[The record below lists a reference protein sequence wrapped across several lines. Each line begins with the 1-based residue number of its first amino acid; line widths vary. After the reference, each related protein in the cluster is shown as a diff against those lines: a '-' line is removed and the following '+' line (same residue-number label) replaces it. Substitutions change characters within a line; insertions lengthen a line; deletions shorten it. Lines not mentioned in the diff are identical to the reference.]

1 MVCSCYI
8 KGLRWLPVGVVAFF
22 VLAQPLQSLGGEK
35 IQISGRT
42 SKGSQSDESLKSGLY
57 SDPLDFMKSRGSGGG
72 GSLVPS
78 LPPPVTSSRTRPKQ
92 EEDNSWMFDADGK
105 LDQSAALEKIFG
117 VRNDKAGKGA
127 NGDGS
132 DSDFGKSKDSNGW
145 GNGKNWLEDGYR
157 KSENEAAKAAK
168 PRTEANTPFE
178 VDQERSFLRERRDR
192 QSNELNM
199 GSYLAPKQSN
209 DVFSTSTRGVVQD
222 PFAMGDFTKSFESSQ
237 MGRFG
242 RTKDQEQRLSEFN
255 EMLGVQPSL
264 FSDQLRSVLNAQ
276 PDTTRR
282 ELNPVLGQSMEQMGI
297 SGKTPSSLDPFGSG
311 ARSPVS
317 DSGFFNSFNSRA
329 AQKASLS
336 PAMIS
341 VPSAPVFQERP
352 TVLEMPR
359 RRF

>member
-1 MVCSCYI
+1 MVCSCY
-8 KGLRWLPVGVVAFF
+8 KYGLRWLPVGVVAFF
-22 VLAQPLQSLGGEK
+22 VLAQPFQGLAGEK

-42 SKGSQSDESLKSGLY
+42 TKGSHSDESLKSGLY

-78 LPPPVTSSRTRPKQ
+78 LPPPVTSSRVRPKQ
-92 EEDNSWMFDADGK
+92 DEDNSWMFDADGK

-132 DSDFGKSKDSNGW
+132 DSSYGKSTDANAW
-145 GNGKNWLEDGYR
+145 GSGKNWLEDGYR
-157 KSENEAAKAAK
+157 KSQNEAAKAAK
-168 PRTEANTPFE
+168 PQTESNTPFD

-192 QSNELNM
+192 NANELNM

-209 DVFSTSTRGVVQD
+209 DVFSASTRGVVQD

-242 RTKDQEQRLSEFN
+242 RTKDQEQRLSDFN
-255 EMLGVQPSL
+255 QMLGVQPTL

-282 ELNPVLGQSMEQMGI
+282 ELNPVLGQSMEQMGF
-297 SGKTPSSLDPFGSG
+297 SGKTPSSLNPFGPGTRSSG
-311 ARSPVS
+311 T